1 MHQSVAWLSGS
12 QESGWF
18 ATGCSEI
25 LIFSFFPR
33 PPRDSVNTVIPLV
46 VLSLLLPLSLFAFSL
61 SLSLAQRDTQRGR
74 FNTRTGET
82 PSLRRGVL
90 RERDEIIIAK
100 HLHYKVVVYRV
111 VAGGLWP
118 TGGRRGGRKMEQ
130 WRGWTGSLGLGE
142 CNTATS

>member
-1 MHQSVAWLSGS
+1 MT
-12 QESGWF
+12 EWF
-18 ATGCSEI
+18 AGEWLVRHRLFRNSYF
-25 LIFSFFPR
+25 LIFPSPSSGLGQHGDTTRRPFSPPPPFSFC
-33 PPRDSVNTVIPLV
+33 IL
-46 VLSLLLPLSLFAFSL
+46 SL

-111 VAGGLWP
+111 VAGGL
-118 TGGRRGGRKMEQ
+118 
-130 WRGWTGSLGLGE
+130 
-142 CNTATS
+142 